1 MTKLLSPLV
10 AVAALITAAPA
21 SAHLIAKHP
30 KGASIWAVE
39 RSQKQNLKHAKYV
52 CTNGAHKHKRW
63 ACHATKWLTR
73 ELNETETALHP
84 PVVRVV
90 ASRPT
95 YISGGGYGVALC
107 GSSCV
112 QCESGGNPSA
122 VSPGGKYWGL
132 YQFDYGTW
140 VAHGGS
146 PGSYGRAG
154 AAEQTAVASRVR
166 YRAWPV
172 CGGR

>member
-1 MTKLLSPLV
+1 MTKLLSLLV

-21 SAHLIAKHP
+21 SAHLVAHHA
-30 KGASIWAVE
+30 KGASLWSVE
-39 RSQKQNLKHAKYV
+39 RSQKQNLAHAKWV
-52 CTNGAHKHKRW
+52 CKNGAHQHKRW
-63 ACHATKWLTR
+63 ACHATQWLTK
-73 ELNETETALHP
+73 ELQETETALHP
-84 PVVRVV
+84 PERVV
-90 ASRPT
+90 ASRQL
-95 YISGGGYGVALC
+95 YNGGGYGVARC

-122 VSPGGKYWGL
+122 VSPDGKYWGL

-154 AAEQTAVASRVR
+154 SAEQTAVASRMD
-166 YRAWPV
+166 YDGWPN
-172 CGGR
+172 C